1 MDSRFYRRIDGSQ
14 REWEVI
20 QIKSLEESF
29 GEADIILQK
38 LLKSLKLVNLSPET
52 CAKILAA
59 SLILCGTALQVPRIR
74 AVVGYR
80 AYLEYLSELLLS
92 YFQYSSDPFIFIMG
106 TTDMKM
112 LVLHVLAYF
121 KTNSTVI

>member
-1 MDSRFYRRIDGSQ
+1 MQRIDGSQ
-14 REWEVI
+14 REWELI
-20 QIKSLEESF
+20 QIKLLEEIF

-52 CAKILAA
+52 HAKILST
-59 SLILCGTALQVPRIR
+59 SLILHGTAVYVPRIY
-74 AVVGYR
+74 AIVDYR
-80 AYLEYLSELLLS
+80 VYLKYLSELLLS
-92 YFQYSSDPFIFIMG
+92 YFQHFSYPLIFIVG

-112 LVLHVLAYF
+112 LGLHVLAYL